1 MILSMRIQILQKK
14 FLLLIAFLF
23 LLNFSSL
30 VWATSKKGGRLILST
45 VSDPKS
51 FNDIVAKE
59 TSTTLVTGH
68 IFEGLTTL
76 NAFDAK
82 VEPLLAESWEVSAD
96 GLTWVFHLR
105 RDVRFNDGVAF
116 TADDVLFTFN
126 DLIYNDQ
133 IPSSARD
140 IYTIDGK
147 QFTVNKID
155 DYTVEFILPTRF
167 APFLRSMSQAILPA
181 HKLKA
186 VVDAGKFNFYW
197 GIDTPP
203 EEIVGTGSFMLAKYE
218 PGQRLVFKRN
228 PYYWKKTSEG
238 ESLPYLD
245 QLIYLIVQNGD
256 VQLLK
261 FIEGET
267 DIYGL
272 RGSDFPLLK
281 PMEHQNNFVIYD
293 LGPDTGS
300 QFVFFNQNTGSNAT
314 TNEAIV
320 APHKLRWFSNREF
333 RRAVAHAIDKEKM
346 LEIVKNGLGYPQYS
360 PIGPGAGFFHSE
372 QVEKYPYDLNKSK
385 QILAQAG
392 FVDSDGDGVLEDD
405 QGVAVEFNL
414 YTNAGATERID
425 IASIIRQDLENIGM
439 KVNFLTLEFNT
450 LVAKLTSTFEWD
462 AIVLGLTGGSEPHFG
477 KNVWS
482 SDGGLHMWHP
492 LQKEPQTAWE
502 ARINELFSLGVQELD
517 ETKRRVY
524 YDEFQQIVSQ
534 ELPIIYTVLSAKLT
548 AVRKKIGNLKPTT
561 FGGVLHNIE
570 ELYLLTE

>member
-1 MILSMRIQILQKK
+1 MIN
-14 FLLLIAFLF
+14 LF
-23 LLNFSSL
+23 SN
-30 VWATSKKGGRLILST
+30 ACAAPKPGGRLVLAT

-59 TSTTLVTGH
+59 TSTTLVTGY
-68 IFEGLTTL
+68 IFEGLTTV
-76 NAFDAK
+76 NAFTAQ
-82 VEPLLAESWEVSAD
+82 VEPLLAERWEVSAD
-96 GLTWVFHLR
+96 GLEWTFHLR
-105 RDVRFNDGVAF
+105 HDVQFNDGAPL

-126 DLIYNDQ
+126 ELIYNDD

-147 QFTVNKID
+147 RFDVKKID
-155 DYTVEFILPTRF
+155 DYTVSFVLPTKF
-167 APFLRSMSQAILPA
+167 APFLRSMSQAILPK
-181 HKLKA
+181 HKLQT
-186 VVDAGKFNFYW
+186 VVDTGKFNFHW

-203 EEIVGTGSFMLAKYE
+203 SEIVGTGPFMLTQYE
-218 PGQRLVFKRN
+218 PGQRLVFNRN
-228 PYYWKKTSEG
+228 PHYWKKSEKG
-238 ESLPYLD
+238 ARLPYLD
-245 QLIYLIVQNGD
+245 ELVYLIVQNGD

-261 FIEGET
+261 FFEGET
-267 DIYGL
+267 DIYSL

-281 PMEHQNNFVIYD
+281 PLEQQKNFTVYD

-300 QFVFFNQNTGSNAT
+300 QFIFFNQNRGLNPT
-314 TNEAIV
+314 TNKPFV
-320 APHKLRWFSNREF
+320 DAPKLRWFTNPEF

-360 PIGPGAGFFHSE
+360 PIGPGAGFFHSDE
-372 QVEKYPYDLNKSK
+372 VERYEYDLEKART
-385 QILAQAG
+385 ILAAAG
-392 FVDSDGDGVLEDD
+392 FVDTDGDGVIEDD
-405 QGVAVEFNL
+405 QGVEVEFNL

-462 AIVLGLTGGSEPHFG
+462 AIVLGLTGGTEPHFG

-492 LQKEPQTAWE
+492 RQELPETAWE
-502 ARINELFSLGVQELD
+502 ARIDELFSLGVQEID
-517 ETKRRVY
+517 ETKRKEY
-524 YDEFQQIVSQ
+524 YDEFQLIVSQ
-534 ELPIIYTVLSAKLT
+534 RLPIIYTVLSSKLT
-548 AVRKKIGNLKPTT
+548 AVRSRIGNLKPTT

-570 ELYLLTE
+570 ELYILSE